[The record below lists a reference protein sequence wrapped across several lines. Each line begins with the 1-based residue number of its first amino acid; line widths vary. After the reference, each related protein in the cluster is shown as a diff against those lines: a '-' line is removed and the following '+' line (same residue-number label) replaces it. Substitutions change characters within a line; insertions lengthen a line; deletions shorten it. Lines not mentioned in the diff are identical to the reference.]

1 MQHTWF
7 DRLDREH
14 NNVRAAMAWALE
26 THQFDMVTRFGWAL
40 WLFWAVRGYQA
51 EARRWMDAA
60 LNRGQLAPLFEA
72 RTHIAAGV
80 LTRVQGEYAASSA
93 HGEQALATFRAIED
107 EDGILLGLGGLA
119 QAACFQGDY
128 RRARAHA
135 EEGLALP
142 RVATDHRA
150 GLNLM
155 EQSWGLLRFLRERMI
170 KRSDILRR
178 CWHAHSA
185 VGTAC
190 ILLRHTLSWGALPS
204 TKRYTEANTRS
215 RVGLEHCVTL
225 GQARGIAYNLDTLA
239 GLAVEQQQWTRAAR
253 LFGSARA
260 VRHVAGV
267 VVPPQT
273 EPCTSSTSTACARI
287 LARQFLPVR
296 WPPVKRCL
304 LSRQ

>member
-1 MQHTWF
+1 
-7 DRLDREH
+7 
-14 NNVRAAMAWALE
+14 
-26 THQFDMVTRFGWAL
+26 VTRFGRAL

-142 RVATDHRA
+142 RVATHHRA

-253 LFGSARA
+253 LFVSARA
-260 VRHVAGV
+260 VRHAAGV
-267 VVPPQT
+267 VVPPPNRALHEQYLHRLRSHLGASVLARALAAGET
-273 EPCTSSTSTACARI
+273 MPFEQAIAYAFNRHQPSSDGLTACTT
-287 LARQFLPVR
+287 
-296 WPPVKRCL
+296 
-304 LSRQ
+304 SRTVVAT